1 MNWIRPRP
9 ITFAPT
15 RLMIASIV
23 FAFLAACSA
32 PATHVESHTEP
43 PAVTTP
49 AADTIAASTDQPS
62 AAAHAPVDATQLPQD
77 VQDFI
82 LNQRMC
88 RHFSR
93 PADQGGNATMA
104 AVMCGKADATAWKAL
119 IRKYQDDETIG
130 SVLLAERPSGSE
142 IE

>member
-1 MNWIRPRP
+1 
-9 ITFAPT
+9 
-15 RLMIASIV
+15 MIASIV
-23 FAFLAACSA
+23 FVFLAACSA
-32 PATHVESHTEP
+32 PATHVEPHAEP
-43 PAVTTP
+43 PVATTP
-49 AADTIAASTDQPS
+49 APAGTSADQLSAS
-62 AAAHAPVDATQLPQD
+62 AHAPVDATQLPQD
-77 VQDFI
+77 VQEFI

-93 PADQGGNATMA
+93 PADQGGNAAMA
-104 AVMCGKADATAWKAL
+104 AVMCSKADAASWKAL